1 MSLSHRNDQRIKPLP
16 PRNKS
21 AKALQWWDELPA
33 VMSCPECGKKA
44 MRRASGPCELLD
56 GTLIPQLERF
66 HCFACGADFFDDEAM
81 GVIEKFRQSPS
92 QKSSPLRRRTR
103 TKKLEVA

>member
-21 AKALQWWDELPA
+21 AKTVHWWDELPT

-56 GTLIPQLERF
+56 GTLIPELERF

-81 GVIEKFRQSPS
+81 GVIEKFRQSQS
-92 QKSSPLRRRTR
+92 QKLSQLRRRAHLQ
-103 TKKLEVA
+103 KVEVA

>member
-1 MSLSHRNDQRIKPLP
+1 MNCS
-16 PRNKS
+16 
-21 AKALQWWDELPA
+21 
-33 VMSCPECGKKA
+33 ECGKKA

-56 GTLIPQLERF
+56 GTLIPELERF

-81 GVIEKFRQSPS
+81 GVIEKVRQSQSQKPS
-92 QKSSPLRRRTR
+92 QLRRRAR